1 MTFSSKL
8 KVTPALRPTDST
20 SSRKGMPTLKTNP
33 SQMSEGRTDNLRMKQ
48 VEYWRWRYR
57 DLKTGRMCRTMFQ
70 LTAEEAS
77 RYPDAERIDGTMLL
91 REVDEDEVTEPAV
104 FTSDARTRSPDATG

>member
-1 MTFSSKL
+1 
-8 KVTPALRPTDST
+8 
-20 SSRKGMPTLKTNP
+20 MPTLKTNP
-33 SQMSEGRTDNLRMKQ
+33 SQMSEGRTDNPDNLRMKQ